1 MDRLTAVAVA
11 IGLLTLVAGCKVGP
25 DYCGP
30 PPACIQPSWRQTDD
44 PAVKMCCESLAA
56 WWMKFDDPTLNVL
69 VDRAARNNLD
79 LHEAALRIFEA
90 RAKRCIVRGDLFPQ
104 IQQDASYSYSKTS
117 TAGVMG
123 SSGTG
128 GLATGAFDQW
138 NLGLNGTWEID
149 VFGRLRRLVE
159 AADDDIGV
167 SIEDY
172 RDTMVILLGDV
183 ATNYVDARTYQRR
196 LEIARENLQLQQRT
210 LELTEKRFKGELS
223 PELDV
228 AQARANYENTA
239 AGIPSL
245 EIGYQQSL
253 NRLSVLLGC
262 PPGEV
267 DGLLAEQAPIP
278 IPPKEIAIGIP
289 ADLLRRRPD
298 IRRAECEVA
307 AQTARIGAAIG
318 EMYPKFTLLGSFGLD
333 AQGFSKLFSGD
344 AITASTGPQ
353 MQWNILNFGRLR
365 CNVYMHESLQQQYVV
380 SYQKKVLVA
389 AEEVDNA
396 LVSYVRQK
404 QRRSHLRNEVEASRR
419 SVVLSQQR
427 YIGGDV
433 DFQRVLDSQRSL
445 LNSEEQLASTEAN
458 VAIAVIELYRALGG
472 GWQSA
477 ELTSIEAAGG
487 SASPDVGQSAAP
499 EVVETPMPDGGPK

>member
-1 MDRLTAVAVA
+1 MNRLAAATIVISLLA
-11 IGLLTLVAGCKVGP
+11 LLTGCKVGP
-25 DYCGP
+25 NYCGP
-30 PPACIQPSWRQTDD
+30 PPACMQSNWRATED
-44 PAVKMCCESLAA
+44 PAVKTQCENLAA
-56 WWMKFDDPTLNVL
+56 WWTKFDDPTLNAL
-69 VDRAARNNLD
+69 VDRAVRNNLD
-79 LHEAALRIFEA
+79 LREAAIRIFET

-104 IQQDASYSYSKTS
+104 IQQDASYSYTKTS
-117 TAGVMG
+117 TSGIMG
-123 SSGTG
+123 GGGIG
-128 GLATGAFDQW
+128 GLAGGTASNQW
-138 NLGLNGTWEID
+138 NLGLDGTWEID

-159 AADDDIGV
+159 AADDDISV

-196 LEIARENLQLQQRT
+196 LEIARNNLQLQQRT
-210 LELTEKRFKGELS
+210 LELTEDRFKGELS

-228 AQARANYENTA
+228 AQAKANYENTA

-267 DGLLAEQAPIP
+267 DGLLAEQTTIP

-298 IRRAECEVA
+298 IRKAEREVA

-333 AQGFSKLFSGD
+333 AQDFSKLFSGD
-344 AITASTGPQ
+344 AIAASTGPQ

-365 CNVYMHESLQQQYVV
+365 CNVLVQESLQQQY
-380 SYQKKVLVA
+380 SIRYQKKVLVA

-396 LVSYVRQK
+396 LVSYVCQK
-404 QRRSHLRNEVEASRR
+404 QRRTHLHNEVEASRR

-427 YIGGDV
+427 YVGGDM

-458 VAIAVIELYRALGG
+458 VAIAVIQLYRALGG

-477 ELTSIEAAGG
+477 DLPSTDIAGG
-487 SASPDVGQSAAP
+487 PASPNVDP
-499 EVVETPMPDGGPK
+499 